1 MVFRFDMRVTVSLQL
16 FNPSID
22 FDETWYEHHTIG
34 GT

>member
-1 MVFRFDMRVTVSLQL
+1 MHVTVSLQL

-22 FDETWYEHHTIG
+22 FDDTWYEHHAVR